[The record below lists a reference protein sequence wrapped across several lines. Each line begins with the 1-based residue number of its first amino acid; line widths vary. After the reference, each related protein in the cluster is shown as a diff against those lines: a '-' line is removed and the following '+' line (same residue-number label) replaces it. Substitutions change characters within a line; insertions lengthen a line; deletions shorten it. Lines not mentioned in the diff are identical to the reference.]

1 MVRERADLN
10 LRSRSLVEHTNQ
22 APSLLT
28 VTSEANFDSKLLLF
42 LLQRR
47 GTTTF
52 MSMKLYVGNLAFQ
65 TSSDD
70 LQQLFSQAGTVESAS
85 VVEDRETGRSR
96 GFGFV
101 EMATSEEGQKAIE
114 QFNGKEFNG
123 RNLNVNEARPRED
136 RGGRGGGGGGGR
148 GGGFGGNRGGGGG
161 GGRGGGGGYGG
172 NRGGGGGGR
181 GGGGYGNSSGGGGG
195 DREPRW

>member
-1 MVRERADLN
+1 MVREQAGFKLEKP
-10 LRSRSLVEHTNQ
+10 LHKEHTNQ

-47 GTTTF
+47 GITTL

-136 RGGRGGGGGGGR
+136 RGGRGGGGGGR

-172 NRGGGGGGR
+172 NRSGGGGGGR
-181 GGGGYGNSSGGGGG
+181 GGYGNSSGGGGG
-195 DREPRW
+195 GDREPRW